1 MTVYQEKSSLPSD
14 AQNMVDDTLAADEQ
28 FNIAVREEKLLKQL
42 SPYYILTNRRL
53 IRYRKHLLGLSET
66 VSDTPLNLVSRV
78 NWNEENLGKSGDL
91 ELRGPELHESVT
103 LLGGDG
109 RALAEALRTQ
119 VANQKQPA

>member
-91 ELRGPELHESVT
+91 ELRGPKLHESVT

-109 RALAEALRTQ
+109 RALVEALRTQ